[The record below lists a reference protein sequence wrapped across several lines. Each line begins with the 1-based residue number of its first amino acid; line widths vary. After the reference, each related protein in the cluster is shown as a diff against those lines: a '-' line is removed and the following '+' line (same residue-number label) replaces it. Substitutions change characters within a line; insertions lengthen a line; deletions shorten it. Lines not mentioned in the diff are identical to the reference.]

1 MTTVRGK
8 VTDHLDL
15 KYDTFYKLLIYAVEE
30 VLFSSV
36 SAGGSK
42 DFLKARIY
50 FSWEMICQ
58 ITQSEESIDWRRAS
72 DWKLMLHSVSTNL

>member
-36 SAGGSK
+36 SAGGSE
-42 DFLKARIY
+42 DFLKAQIY
-50 FSWEMICQ
+50 FS
-58 ITQSEESIDWRRAS
+58 
-72 DWKLMLHSVSTNL
+72 